1 MGLSVGVAGVGRRVE
16 DAEGT
21 QWRRWGGE
29 SGFMVQ
35 FVFLLPFFLL
45 FKIPYARQTVPC
57 YNVSKHN
64 TVRNMR
70 RRCY

>member
-1 MGLSVGVAGVGRRVE
+1 MRDEAAGLMGLSVGVAGVGRRVE

-35 FVFLLPFFLL
+35 FAFLLRFFSS
-45 FKIPYARQTVPC
+45 F
-57 YNVSKHN
+57 
-64 TVRNMR
+64 
-70 RRCY
+70 